1 MHYYAYGMQRFFQI
15 VDRVPRFL
23 LMIVSGA
30 VASLVMRL
38 LHKPPPEGVKTQP
51 QPKPAAPLEKATTG
65 SVASSTAVG
74 SAASASPSKSKGK
87 SRKGGKK

>member
-23 LMIVSGA
+23 LMIISGA
-30 VASLVMRL
+30 IASFVMRL
-38 LHKPPPEGVKTQP
+38 LHKPPPEGPKTPQ
-51 QPKPAAPLEKATTG
+51 QPKPVVSSEKAATG
-65 SVASSTAVG
+65 SVTSSTAVA
-74 SAASASPSKSKGK
+74 SAASSSPSKSKSK